1 MEEGSRRREGVE
13 KGELSLHLR
22 SSLLVGSLLPA
33 KGTRG
38 GMGIL
43 SHTPCPLPSLPPRP
57 SFSPSTPPLQLP
69 LGHTPCPLPSLP
81 PRPSFSPSTPPQL
94 PLAPHPLRTPSTRL
108 RMKKEPSRMRVTK

>member
-22 SSLLVGSLLPA
+22 SSLLVRSLLPA

-43 SHTPCPLPSLPPRP
+43 S
-57 SFSPSTPPLQLP
+57 
-69 LGHTPCPLPSLP
+69 HTPCPLPSLP